1 VLTTGE
7 QERYDMQSLFGDIL
21 KCLKEMDVKN
31 LDSAN
36 QRQFIAEAQKKHE
49 ACFDVFKHRKLYR
62 VAIYI

>member
-1 VLTTGE
+1 
-7 QERYDMQSLFGDIL
+7 MQSLFGDIL